1 MTDLDRN
8 ARRLCEIL
16 GLATEPVA
24 VFLLDGKGEPSCFP
38 GAERLADHRYCQAL
52 MRARHGEIVTL
63 DAEGLSCPAAA
74 AAFGFR
80 ALPEGLGSG
89 KGLVA
94 YGIVH
99 EAETG
104 RVMFEQ
110 MPRLAPGEAACIA
123 LMPLGR
129 ADRVP
134 DVVVVEGLPEPLMWL
149 VLADLNRA
157 GGVRRVADTA
167 VLQATCVDST
177 VIPYKDGRLNFS
189 IGCYGCRE
197 ATDLEPQEAMLGF
210 PGSFLE
216 ALVAELERLAEKALP
231 RSRGK
236 QVYRNLAER
245 SAATAEGTPRP
256 AAGGAARGLVPP
268 VDREVIVRLSREDVV
283 RVLRAALDRDRDAA
297 LELVTGTLE
306 PEVRRTLQA
315 PHCVPAFE
323 MPAKLGDKG

>member
-1 MTDLDRN
+1 
-8 ARRLCEIL
+8 
-16 GLATEPVA
+16 
-24 VFLLDGKGEPSCFP
+24 
-38 GAERLADHRYCQAL
+38 
-52 MRARHGEIVTL
+52 
-63 DAEGLSCPAAA
+63 
-74 AAFGFR
+74 
-80 ALPEGLGSG
+80 
-89 KGLVA
+89 
-94 YGIVH
+94 
-99 EAETG
+99 
-104 RVMFEQ
+104 MFEH

-189 IGCYGCRE
+189 LGCYGCRE

-245 SAATAEGTPRP
+245 LPRGGAATA
-256 AAGGAARGLVPP
+256 AGERG
-268 VDREVIVRLSREDVV
+268 RSSR
-283 RVLRAALDRDRDAA
+283 
-297 LELVTGTLE
+297 
-306 PEVRRTLQA
+306 
-315 PHCVPAFE
+315 
-323 MPAKLGDKG
+323 